1 MKEPKKVKEGKIQG
15 DCFLVK
21 KITHCYKVNPE
32 EQEILNNILVKHN
45 LKPTKSIAG
54 KFEGKKISV
63 TPDVT
68 VPAYL
73 EIEEALG
80 ELRANIKSNY
90 NKAEIRRTIAQ
101 VLVENVEKN
110 QIKLEYGELSKLLN
124 DRYSLDV
131 DKHFG
136 LKHYFDK
143 ISRKCHEL
151 GLPLI
156 SAIIV
161 SKDTQKPSSGFYML
175 YDELY
180 GTHNAG
186 NPVFEERCLASVK
199 LELLEEHNW
208 EKLLLEI

>member
-1 MKEPKKVKEGKIQG
+1 MKEPKKVKVGRIQG

-32 EQEILNNILVKHN
+32 EQEILNEILVKHN
-45 LKPTKSIAG
+45 LKPTKPIAD
-54 KFEGKKISV
+54 KFEGKKLAV
-63 TPDVT
+63 TPTVT

-73 EIEEALG
+73 EIEEVLS
-80 ELRANIKSNY
+80 EFRTNMKSKY

-101 VLVENVEKN
+101 ILVEYVKKN
-110 QIKLEYGELSKLLN
+110 QIKLEYGELSKILN
-124 DRYSLDV
+124 DRFGLDV

-156 SAIIV
+156 SAVVV
-161 SKDTQKPSSGFYML
+161 SKDTQKPSSGFYVL

-186 NPVFEERCLASVK
+186 IPVLEERCLKCVK
-199 LELLEEHNW
+199 LELLEEHDW